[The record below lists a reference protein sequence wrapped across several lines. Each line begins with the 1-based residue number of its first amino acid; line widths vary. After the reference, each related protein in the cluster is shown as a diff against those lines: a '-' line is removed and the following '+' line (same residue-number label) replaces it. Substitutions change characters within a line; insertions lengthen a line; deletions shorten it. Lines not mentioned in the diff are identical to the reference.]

1 MNKLNI
7 IKVKKIGSINYNL
20 FFKVFHIESIKFL
33 RFIKT

>member
-7 IKVKKIGSINYNL
+7 IKVKEIGSINYNL
-20 FFKVFHIESIKFL
+20 FFKVIFLSIKFL